1 MNATITLGEAG
12 SILIGLALFVL
23 IVYLILM
30 VKNCIPVLK
39 SVSKILKDTE
49 VISGVAADSTK
60 EVEKIVIGL
69 SSSVGSFA
77 DIVKGNQNVVA
88 ALTSIVNALASI
100 KNLIKK

>member
-30 VKNCIPVLK
+30 VKNLIPAIK

-60 EVEKIVIGL
+60 EVEKIVVGL
-69 SSSVGSFA
+69 SSSVGTFTDA
-77 DIVKGNQNVVA
+77 VKGNQSIIS
-88 ALTSIVNALASI
+88 ALTSVINAFAS
-100 KNLIKK
+100 LKKLFKK

>member
-12 SILIGLALFVL
+12 SLLIGLALFVL
-23 IVYLILM
+23 IVYCIIL
-30 VKNCIPVLK
+30 VKNLVPSIK

-60 EVEKIVIGL
+60 EVQKIVVDF
-69 SSSVGSFA
+69 SSSVGSMA
-77 DIVKGNQNVVA
+77 DIIKGNQSIIA
-88 ALTSIVNALASI
+88 ALTSIVNAIGSL

>member
-30 VKNCIPVLK
+30 VRNMIPALK

-60 EVEKIVIGL
+60 EVEKIVVGL
-69 SSSVGSFA
+69 SSSVGSLSEV
-77 DIVKGNQNVVA
+77 IKGNQSVVA
-88 ALTSIVNALASI
+88 ALTSVINSLASL
-100 KNLIKK
+100 KNLLKK

>member
-30 VKNCIPVLK
+30 VKNLIPALK

-60 EVEKIVIGL
+60 EVEKIVVGL
-69 SSSVGSFA
+69 SSSVGSFT
-77 DIVKGNQNVVA
+77 DILKGNQSIVS
-88 ALTSIVNALASI
+88 ALTSIINALASL
-100 KNLIKK
+100 KRLLKK

>member
-30 VKNCIPVLK
+30 VRNMIPALK

-60 EVEKIVIGL
+60 EVEKIVVGL
-69 SSSVGSFA
+69 SSSVGSLSEV
-77 DIVKGNQNVVA
+77 IKGNQSVVA
-88 ALTSIVNALASI
+88 ALTSVINALASL
-100 KNLIKK
+100 KNLLKK